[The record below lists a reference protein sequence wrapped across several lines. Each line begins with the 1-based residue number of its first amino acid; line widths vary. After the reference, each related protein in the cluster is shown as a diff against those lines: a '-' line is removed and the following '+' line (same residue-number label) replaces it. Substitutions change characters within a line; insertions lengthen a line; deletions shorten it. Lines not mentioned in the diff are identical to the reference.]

1 MLRGHLTRKIFI
13 ASLLYF
19 MLGKYSLILSTFKCC
34 HKKGKVDE
42 TRRYNF
48 RLFQV
53 FFLFFSIVFF
63 FFLFSIFNFFFIL
76 FSALSCYPK
85 PNITEKMTIDQ
96 RSDNKTRLTR
106 YFVRQSLKTC
116 FQKRRKRYPKNLT
129 VISGLML
136 LNNND

>member
-53 FFLFFSIVFF
+53 FFLFFSILFF
-63 FFLFSIFNFFFIL
+63 FFFIFNFQFFYFYFI
-76 FSALSCYPK
+76 FSPVLLPK
-85 PNITEKMTIDQ
+85 AKYN
-96 RSDNKTRLTR
+96 
-106 YFVRQSLKTC
+106 
-116 FQKRRKRYPKNLT
+116 RKDGY
-129 VISGLML
+129 
-136 LNNND
+136 

>member
-53 FFLFFSIVFF
+53 FFLFFSILFF
-63 FFLFSIFNFFFIL
+63 FFFIFNFQFFYFYFI
-76 FSALSCYPK
+76 FSPVLLPK
-85 PNITEKMTIDQ
+85 AKY
-96 RSDNKTRLTR
+96 NKKDG
-106 YFVRQSLKTC
+106 Y
-116 FQKRRKRYPKNLT
+116 
-129 VISGLML
+129 
-136 LNNND
+136 

>member
-1 MLRGHLTRKIFI
+1 MLRGHLSRKIFI
-13 ASLLYF
+13 ASLLCF
-19 MLGKYSLILSTFKCC
+19 MLGKYRLILSTFKCC

-53 FFLFFSIVFF
+53 FFLFFSILFFF
-63 FFLFSIFNFFFIL
+63 FFLFFIFNFFFFL

-85 PNITEKMTIDQ
+85 PNITEKMAIDQ

-106 YFVRQSLKTC
+106 YFVR
-116 FQKRRKRYPKNLT
+116 
-129 VISGLML
+129 
-136 LNNND
+136 

>member
-53 FFLFFSIVFF
+53 FFLFFSIPFF
-63 FFLFSIFNFFFIL
+63 FFFIFNFQFLFFFL

-85 PNITEKMTIDQ
+85 PNITEKMAIDQ

-106 YFVRQSLKTC
+106 YFVR
-116 FQKRRKRYPKNLT
+116 
-129 VISGLML
+129 
-136 LNNND
+136 

>member
-53 FFLFFSIVFF
+53 FFLFFSILFF
-63 FFLFSIFNFFFIL
+63 FFLFLIFNFFIFIL

-85 PNITEKMTIDQ
+85 PNITKKMVIDQ

-106 YFVRQSLKTC
+106 YFVR
-116 FQKRRKRYPKNLT
+116 
-129 VISGLML
+129 
-136 LNNND
+136 

>member
-1 MLRGHLTRKIFI
+1 MLRGHFSRKIFI

-53 FFLFFSIVFF
+53 FFLFFSILFF
-63 FFLFSIFNFFFIL
+63 FFFIFNFQFLFYFFI
-76 FSALSCYPK
+76 FSPVLLPK
-85 PNITEKMTIDQ
+85 AKYN
-96 RSDNKTRLTR
+96 
-106 YFVRQSLKTC
+106 
-116 FQKRRKRYPKNLT
+116 RKDGY
-129 VISGLML
+129 
-136 LNNND
+136 

>member
-48 RLFQV
+48 RIFPGFFSFLFYS
-53 FFLFFSIVFF
+53 FLFFFFNFKFLIFF
-63 FFLFSIFNFFFIL
+63 F
-76 FSALSCYPK
+76 
-85 PNITEKMTIDQ
+85 
-96 RSDNKTRLTR
+96 
-106 YFVRQSLKTC
+106 
-116 FQKRRKRYPKNLT
+116 
-129 VISGLML
+129 
-136 LNNND
+136 

>member
-13 ASLLYF
+13 ASLYF

-85 PNITEKMTIDQ
+85 PNITEKMVIDQ

-106 YFVRQSLKTC
+106 YFVR
-116 FQKRRKRYPKNLT
+116 
-129 VISGLML
+129 
-136 LNNND
+136 

>member
-42 TRRYNF
+42 TRQYNF

-53 FFLFFSIVFF
+53 FFLFFSILFF
-63 FFLFSIFNFFFIL
+63 FFFIFNFQFLFYFFI
-76 FSALSCYPK
+76 FSPVLLPK
-85 PNITEKMTIDQ
+85 AKYN
-96 RSDNKTRLTR
+96 
-106 YFVRQSLKTC
+106 
-116 FQKRRKRYPKNLT
+116 RKDGY
-129 VISGLML
+129 
-136 LNNND
+136 